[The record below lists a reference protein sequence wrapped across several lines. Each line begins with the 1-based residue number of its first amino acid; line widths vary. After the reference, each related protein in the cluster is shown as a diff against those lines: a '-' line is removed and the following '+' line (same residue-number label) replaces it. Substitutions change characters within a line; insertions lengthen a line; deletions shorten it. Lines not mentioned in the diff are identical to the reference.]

1 VTFDKVGRLSAATG
15 CWYNLVNQDDFM
27 VAQPWLKGVAES
39 HVVAAPNTLSVAGL
53 SVG

>member
-1 VTFDKVGRLSAATG
+1 VLAAASG

-27 VAQPWLKGVAES
+27 VAQPWLKGVEAT
-39 HVVAAPNTLSVAGL
+39 HVVGAPNTLDLAGL